1 MRNLFDMEGPVMRAI
16 TDLSTL
22 VYLNILT
29 VLFCLPVVTAGAS
42 LAAMHYVIMEMIED
56 RGGPLAKEFWKRF
69 KENLRNATPIWLI
82 MAAAGAFL
90 YADYRIITAN
100 QSGIP
105 RVTLIPILA
114 AALVWMAIYE
124 YVFPLTARFE
134 NTLGATFKNAAI
146 LAVAYLPRTLAMM
159 VLTAVV
165 PYLFLNVTRL
175 LPLFFLLGISL
186 PSYLRALLYL
196 PVFRKMA
203 GEDEKPEEKEE

>member
-1 MRNLFDMEGPVMRAI
+1 MRAI
-16 TDLSTL
+16 THLSTL
-22 VYLNILT
+22 VYLNLLT
-29 VLFCLPVVTAGAS
+29 LLFCLPFVTAGAS
-42 LAAMHYVIMEMIED
+42 LSAMHYVIMEMMED
-56 RGGPLAKEFWKRF
+56 RGGALAPEFWKRF
-69 KENLRNATPIWLI
+69 RENLSGATPIWLI

-90 YADYRIITAN
+90 YIDYRIITAN
-100 QSGIP
+100 QAGIP
-105 RVTLIPILA
+105 RIMLIPILA

-134 NTLGATFKNAAI
+134 NTMGATFKNAAI

-196 PVFRKMA
+196 PVFKKMA